1 MKILYFTDTHIRGNS
16 PRSRKDD
23 FPSTIRRKMEEIIEL
38 ANIHQVDYVLHGG
51 DVFDHPNLSPAVVGD
66 FASLFRGFGVPV
78 YAIAG
83 NHDVYAHNPITL
95 PRTMLGLLDAFGTLQ
110 LVHEGNRIKLEKDG
124 IVVQLSGQPFHYD
137 LDKREISFDYAVK
150 NEMEAHFCIHMVHS
164 MLVDRPLPDSVA
176 HTLISQLWELDSD
189 VDVVL
194 TGHYHAGFPVQHR
207 EGRYVL
213 NPGAIARVNNHLSEM
228 RRTPQVVLLTLTD
241 CIDVT
246 VIPLTSAQLGEEIL
260 DRSHIEKAR
269 YQEERWAEFTRQV
282 DAALELKTLNVDT
295 IIETIADN
303 DEIQESVRLDALRRI
318 SKAKEMREGE
328 GA

>member
-23 FPSTIRRKMEEIIEL
+23 FPATIRRKMEEIVEIARE
-38 ANIHQVDYVLHGG
+38 HKVDYVLHGG

-110 LVHEGNRIKLEKDG
+110 LVHEGDRIKLEKDG
-124 IVVQLSGQPFHYD
+124 LIVQLSGQPFHYD
-137 LDKREISFDYAVK
+137 LDKRDVTLDYAVK
-150 NEMEAHFCIHMVHS
+150 NEIQADYCIHMAHS

-176 HTLISQLWELDSD
+176 HTLVSQLWELESD
-189 VDVVL
+189 VDVL
-194 TGHYHAGFPVQHR
+194 LSGHYHAGFPIQHR
-207 EGRYVL
+207 EGRYVI
-213 NPGAIARVNNHLSEM
+213 NPGAVSRVNNHISEM
-228 RRTPQVVLLTLTD
+228 RRTPQVVLLELTD
-241 CIDVT
+241 HIEVT
-246 VIPLTSAQLGEEIL
+246 VVSLTSAQPGDEIL
-260 DRSHIEKAR
+260 DRSHIEKAQ

-282 DAALELKTLNVDT
+282 DVALELKTLNVDT
-295 IIETIADN
+295 IIEKIAEN
-303 DEIQESVRLDALRRI
+303 EQINEQVKFDALRRI
-318 SKAKEMREGE
+318 SIAKELHGGE
-328 GA
+328 IT